1 VDDSS
6 INDKS
11 DSDVSD
17 EKDNIDDDV
26 DGKFIQKPIQ

>member
-17 EKDNIDDDV
+17 EKDNIDDESE
-26 DGKFIQKPIQ
+26 ISRILNL